1 MHSLGRCFA
10 PALEVIGYTTREEVK
25 QITYETIWTFTL
37 IPTFSQIFYNMADP
51 GAKFLTLS
59 NFMEFL
65 PEDKAAKA
73 FALFEVSD
81 QGQISKKALMKW
93 VVSVYKERK
102 ALSLTLSDNRTVVA
116 KLHRVLDVVCT
127 PTHQPPILCTCEFL
141 QCSLDHQLGEFHI

>member
-1 MHSLGRCFA
+1 M
-10 PALEVIGYTTREEVK
+10 
-25 QITYETIWTFTL
+25 
-37 IPTFSQIFYNMADP
+37 QIFYNMADP
-51 GAKFLTLS
+51 GAKFLTLR

-127 PTHQPPILCTCEFL
+127 PTHHRFFVLMNSCNA
-141 QCSLDHQLGEFHI
+141 LDHQLGEFHI